1 MLKQAVAAYMEEEF
15 ARLPSEDEIGE
26 HHFSPEFEQKMEAL
40 LTRGI
45 RPYRRRTAGKRVAVL
60 AAVIA
65 LLAACMLSVGAVRES
80 IVSFF
85 TEVYEEFT
93 AIIFEQPEESVQTD
107 AAVSI
112 DEIEITYIPEGFEVN
127 QQNRSAEKL
136 SVEYTDNEVGY
147 IIVDQRLLGEDGI
160 GLNTEDVEYQIVEVN
175 GQRGVFYENRGYATL
190 MWNDAKQYFIVSGNI
205 NKEEIIK
212 IAESIKIIE
221 KTK

>member
-112 DEIEITYIPEGFEVN
+112 DEIEITYIPEGFELVSESKDDIA
-127 QQNRSAEKL
+127 RR
-136 SVEYTDNEVGY
+136 VEYADNSDKRIIIRQTLNGNMQRSIDTEGIKSEEVFVWGQKGIY
-147 IIVDQRLLGEDGI
+147 FENKGVSTIIWNDEKQ
-160 GLNTEDVEYQIVEVN
+160 
-175 GQRGVFYENRGYATL
+175 VFY
-190 MWNDAKQYFIVSGNI
+190 VSGNL
-205 NKEEIIK
+205 NKNEIVN
-212 IAESIKIIE
+212 IAESISIIA
-221 KTK
+221 